1 MTVNRNVTDFIRFI
15 FSNHTKYVIYEDSN
29 YINIAKHWFVP
40 FYTSLAKELDSFI
53 STFLQNWF
61 HETKSSSRKQT
72 RMMKKESW
80 FIATWKILQFNI
92 RLQISCDIDKKSTKN
107 ANKLVIFFKPI
118 SHMSIE

>member
-53 STFLQNWF
+53 STFLQNWL

-72 RMMKKESW
+72 GMMKKESW
-80 FIATWKILQFNI
+80 FIAAWKILQFNI

-107 ANKLVIFFKPI
+107 ANKLVIFF
-118 SHMSIE
+118 